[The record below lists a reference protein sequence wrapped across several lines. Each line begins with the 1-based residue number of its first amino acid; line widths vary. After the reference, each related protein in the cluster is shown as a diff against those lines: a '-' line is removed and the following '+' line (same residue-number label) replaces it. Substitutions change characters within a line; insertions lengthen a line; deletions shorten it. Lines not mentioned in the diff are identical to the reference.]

1 MHFPD
6 LWYFESVLRSWINA
20 NVSMGSQCSLVPKG
34 TTNGQF
40 RASSSTTKC
49 DLLPT
54 MNRTVTLS
62 FRNVSMRR
70 HLVKFAAT
78 VAANLVQTLAWN
90 QNPNCSF
97 STQLKNSPPSSLAIF
112 LKLPSVYPIGSRF
125 PRRYHWLRIASSS
138 YIQSY
143 IFKYVYTIQ

>member
-20 NVSMGSQCSLVPKG
+20 NVSMGSQCSLVPNG
-34 TTNGQF
+34 TRNGQF
-40 RASSSTTKC
+40 RASSSTTQC

-62 FRNVSMRR
+62 FRNVSVRR

-78 VAANLVQTLAWN
+78 VAADLPDDRYNDWWSATPGDQRWPTLGRHVLVHDL
-90 QNPNCSF
+90 
-97 STQLKNSPPSSLAIF
+97 
-112 LKLPSVYPIGSRF
+112 
-125 PRRYHWLRIASSS
+125 
-138 YIQSY
+138 
-143 IFKYVYTIQ
+143 

>member
-20 NVSMGSQCSLVPKG
+20 NVSMGSQCSLVPNG
-34 TTNGQF
+34 TRNGQF
-40 RASSSTTKC
+40 RASSSTTQC

-62 FRNVSMRR
+62 FRNVSVRR

-78 VAANLVQTLAWN
+78 VAADLPDDRYNDWWSATPGDQRWPTLGRHVLVHDLWSDCRHAADIDRRTIAL
-90 QNPNCSF
+90 CDVCRS
-97 STQLKNSPPSSLAIF
+97 I
-112 LKLPSVYPIGSRF
+112 
-125 PRRYHWLRIASSS
+125 PR
-138 YIQSY
+138 
-143 IFKYVYTIQ
+143 